1 MQVVISKPFGLHIF
15 HLFSLVFILSLHS
28 LLTFFVT
35 VLFQK
40 QPLFVFSTFV
50 LPPHTHIHAHTR
62 YCISLLSFFFAEI
75 ERCVGSLS
83 LLSLPNCFILL
94 CITLCFEP
102 FRTVSKCRIAV
113 ICVLLS
119 YSCFAFALFLY
130 FCFIYLFLLSIAL
143 PCCSILFYLLI
154 FSIFSNYRQI
164 RVVGR
169 REEHLFVKT
178 VSQPVSVG
186 SPCGGVQLLFTIKY
200 KK

>member
-15 HLFSLVFILSLHS
+15 HLFSLAFILSLHS

-50 LPPHTHIHAHTR
+50 LPPHTHACTH
-62 YCISLLSFFFAEI
+62 SLLYFPFVFLFFAEI
-75 ERCVGSLS
+75 ERCVCSLS
-83 LLSLPNCFILL
+83 LLLSLSNCFILL

-143 PCCSILFYLLI
+143 PCCSILSLDFQHFFKLPADK
-154 FSIFSNYRQI
+154 SCWTT
-164 RVVGR
+164 R
-169 REEHLFVKT
+169 RTSVCKD
-178 VSQPVSVG
+178 SQSSSHSVG
-186 SPCGGVQLLFTIKY
+186 SPCIKY